1 MGTSDLGQM
10 KRDWDERAVS
20 NARFYIHSTSRDQTE
35 EEFDTSGAVSVRQTV
50 EDDLELIT
58 DGRDPREL
66 ELLEIGCG
74 IGRMT
79 RHLARIFGKVHG
91 VDVSEEMVELGRQ
104 RLADLDNVQLHA
116 NDGATLALFPDAV
129 FDVAFSFIVFQHIPF
144 KEVVL
149 GYIRETHRVLK
160 PGGTFKF
167 QVQGTIAPDWMK
179 APKDTWLG
187 VTVPEEDVD
196 ALVRELRCEVLAKSG
211 QGSQYSWYTLRK
223 QSE

>member
-10 KRDWDERAVS
+10 KRDWDARAVD

-35 EEFDTSGAVSVRQTV
+35 EEFDRSGAESVRQTL
-50 EDDLELIT
+50 ESDLPTIAG
-58 DGRDPREL
+58 GRDPREL
-66 ELLEIGCG
+66 TLLEIGCG

-91 VDVSEEMVELGRQ
+91 VDVSEEMIERGRA
-104 RLADLDNVQLHA
+104 RLADLDNVELSA
-116 NDGATLALFPDAV
+116 NDGATLSLFPDAV

-144 KEVVL
+144 KDVVL

-167 QVQGTIAPDWMK
+167 QVQGTVSPTWMS

-196 ALVRELRCEVLAKSG
+196 GLARELGCEVLAKSG
-211 QGSQYSWYTLRK
+211 QGTQYAWYTLRK
-223 QSE
+223 PVE